1 MDQWKGKKITWE
13 SQYLVLLLMLT
24 WSPVFSG
31 CPVVAQWKCSWAQ
44 LSYHNDAPASLII
57 VLAGLLLAVATC
69 EILNSLLFTGE
80 TGDVFGGEERRAGLT
95 RDSSARTV
103 LPVLAPVWGS
113 RPGDEVVG
121 RPETGSS
128 QVRSWG
134 DSPPLHLLLLLL
146 LRPLDWSWYCCCSQ
160 LPSWARVSWW
170 RPQGWS
176 SFAHFS
182 CLEVCCLFC
191 TSSDGSGTKFWSAS
205 LINTE
210 REQFLS
216 GGAEWDNG

>member
-1 MDQWKGKKITWE
+1 
-13 SQYLVLLLMLT
+13 MLT

-31 CPVVAQWKCSWAQ
+31 WGWDWPEEMFLITMMSRPPQSHHSLGWPRLRFWRFYFSLETIWWRGVVQTVDCG
-44 LSYHNDAPASLII
+44 
-57 VLAGLLLAVATC
+57 V
-69 EILNSLLFTGE
+69 
-80 TGDVFGGEERRAGLT
+80 T
-95 RDSSARTV
+95 RDSSGRTAP
-103 LPVLAPVWGS
+103 PVLAPVWGS
-113 RPGDEVVG
+113 RLGDEVVA
-121 RPETGSS
+121 RPEAGSIQETS
-128 QVRSWG
+128 CW
-134 DSPPLHLLLLLL
+134 DSPPLLPLLLLLL

-160 LPSWARVSWW
+160 PPSWARVSWW
-170 RPQGWS
+170 RPLGWS

-216 GGAEWDNG
+216 GGAGWDND